1 MHPGFSSL
9 AGALEWLQTNK
20 LSNRRKRQIQM
31 ASVGPTPCSGLKSD
45 IASPIPQ
52 AHFETVLNMSP
63 DAFATEARVVTQVAR
78 AGSDVFRLRIEADGR
93 QYAPRPPG
101 KGTACSRSISALAMG
116 CRVANRTDRGTL
128 RCQTRLQVG
137 SGPPSSASPRPSR
150 NPVALISRRGFLIVH
165 RCAGRRD
172 HLRPS

>member
-1 MHPGFSSL
+1 
-9 AGALEWLQTNK
+9 
-20 LSNRRKRQIQM
+20 M

-45 IASPIPQ
+45 IASPIPK

-101 KGTACSRSISALAMG
+101 KGTACSRFDIRPGNGLQSRKS
-116 CRVANRTDRGTL
+116 NRPRHITMPNSFASRLGT
-128 RCQTRLQVG
+128 
-137 SGPPSSASPRPSR
+137 S
-150 NPVALISRRGFLIVH
+150 
-165 RCAGRRD
+165 
-172 HLRPS
+172 

>member
-45 IASPIPQ
+45 IASPIPK

-63 DAFATEARVVTQVAR
+63 DAFATEARVVTQVVR
-78 AGSDVFRLRIEADGR
+78 AGSDVP
-93 QYAPRPPG
+93 QPG
-101 KGTACSRSISALAMG
+101 GISLAQ
-116 CRVANRTDRGTL
+116 ANGQL
-128 RCQTRLQVG
+128 
-137 SGPPSSASPRPSR
+137 
-150 NPVALISRRGFLIVH
+150 
-165 RCAGRRD
+165 AG
-172 HLRPS
+172 